1 MTQTMSKID
10 PSLLKEAAA
19 WLVQLKSDSLKP
31 EDSRKFAEWRTR
43 SDAHARAWNLAQR
56 LTEQFDAIPKGMPF
70 HIDARPATSRRAV
83 LRGLSVVAVGGGGA
97 LMAARAPWSSWTAG
111 YQTAI
116 GERQSVDLDSGGTLT
131 LNTASALDIDRQ
143 TGEIWLRD
151 GELLVARAM
160 QSSHRSLS
168 HFSVNTGSG
177 RVTVSGR
184 SNVRVANGVTRV
196 AAIQGEATVQPAD
209 QSAAARSVK
218 EGEALAFSRTGIA
231 AAAPVSANDDV
242 WTIGLLEASGTRLGD
257 FVDQLKRY
265 HRTVLRCHP
274 DVADLRV
281 SGLFQISD
289 LRRILA
295 LLNQNYPIRVETVGS
310 LWVRLLPA

>member
-1 MTQTMSKID
+1 MTPTMSKID

-19 WLVQLKSDSLKP
+19 WLVQMKSDSLKP
-31 EDSRKFAEWRTR
+31 EDSRKLAEWRTR
-43 SDAHARAWNLAQR
+43 SEAHARAWTLAQK

-70 HIDARPATSRRAV
+70 QIDAQPATSRRAV

-97 LMAARAPWSSWTAG
+97 LVAAHAPWSSWTAG
-111 YQTAI
+111 YQTAT
-116 GERQSVDLDSGGTLT
+116 GERRSVDIDDGGTLT
-131 LNTASALDIDRQ
+131 LNTASALDIDKQ

-151 GELLVARAM
+151 GELLVTRAM
-160 QSSHRSLS
+160 RPSLRSITP
-168 HFSVNTGSG
+168 FSIHTSNG
-177 RVTVSGR
+177 RVTINGR
-184 SNVRVANGVTRV
+184 SNVRVANGTTRV
-196 AAIQGEATVQPAD
+196 AAIRGGATIHPAD
-209 QSAAARSVK
+209 GVVAARSVD
-218 EGEALAFSRTGIA
+218 EGEALAFSRTGITA
-231 AAAPVSANDDV
+231 ATPVSPNDDV
-242 WTIGLLEASGTRLGD
+242 WTMGLLQASSTRLGD